1 MSEEDKKSSSE
12 NEVQIEHTDAKKEE
26 IKPLVPE
33 KAKTPIK
40 EKSVATNSAK
50 KSDKKPKEKKPKQ
63 KKEIIKPIKKDRKV
77 DLEAYKQAELLLN
90 KKTSRKKPKT
100 KTEKPEIKSEVKE
113 APKQNENVEKIT
125 SSD

>member
-1 MSEEDKKSSSE
+1 MSEEDKRSSSE

-50 KSDKKPKEKKPKQ
+50 KSDKKPKQ

>member
-26 IKPLVPE
+26 IKTLPE

>member
-1 MSEEDKKSSSE
+1 MSEEDKRSSSE

-50 KSDKKPKEKKPKQ
+50 KSDKKPKQ

-77 DLEAYKQAELLLN
+77 DHEAYKQAELLLN